1 MKQCCKML
9 KAVDIE
15 NFYKHVNSLGIKFP
29 VAAIAKATGFSKG
42 NVSDYLK
49 RVKDPSENFIKKVYQ
64 AFPESS
70 KKVPPEQSGGKIEK
84 EAVGQT
90 MTMQMLADV
99 IKGNLELIENNKV
112 LTRINEKH
120 TNMLDEKLP
129 PVNFDL
135 IGLVETVKQLDAKVN
150 LLLRPHIEQ
159 AEEDLRQE
167 AGKYVDDRDK
177 EAREIAERF
186 RRSGKHGSGKPGKK

>member
-1 MKQCCKML
+1 ML
-9 KAVDIE
+9 KMSDIE
-15 NFYKHVNSLGIKFP
+15 HFYKHVESLGLKFP

-49 RVKDPSENFIKKVYQ
+49 KVKEPSENFIKKVYQ

-70 KKVPPEQSGGKIEK
+70 KKVPLELPAANIEK
-84 EAVGQT
+84 VEVGQT
-90 MTMQMLADV
+90 MAMQLLADV

-129 PVNFDL
+129 AVNFDL
-135 IGLVETVKQLDAKVN
+135 IGLVETVKQLDAKVSR
-150 LLLRPHIEQ
+150 LLNPQQ
-159 AEEDLRQE
+159 AEEELKKE
-167 AGKYVDDRDK
+167 AGWILNDRDK
-177 EAREIAERF
+177 EAAEAARKF
-186 RRSGKHGSGKPGKK
+186 RQSGKPKPGKPGK

>member
-1 MKQCCKML
+1 ML

-70 KKVPPEQSGGKIEK
+70 KKVPSEHSGGNIEK
-84 EAVGQT
+84 GEGGQN

-120 TNMLDEKLP
+120 TNMLDDKLP
-129 PVNFDL
+129 TVNFDL

-150 LLLRPHIEQ
+150 LLLKPHIAQ
-159 AEEDLRQE
+159 AEEELRQE
-167 AGKYVDDRDK
+167 AGRFVDDRDK
-177 EAREIAERF
+177 EAFEIAERF
-186 RRSGKHGSGKPGKK
+186 RKSGKHGYGKPGKK

>member
-1 MKQCCKML
+1 ML

-15 NFYKHVNSLGIKFP
+15 NFYKHVSTLGLKFP

-49 RVKDPSENFIKKVYQ
+49 KVKEPSENFINKVYET
-64 AFPESS
+64 FPKSS
-70 KKVPPEQSGGKIEK
+70 QNVLLEGAEQNI
-84 EAVGQT
+84 
-90 MTMQMLADV
+90 TMQMLADV

-150 LLLRPHIEQ
+150 QLLKPHIEQ
-159 AEEDLRQE
+159 AEEDLKKE
-167 AGKYVDDRDK
+167 AGQFVTDRDR
-177 EAREIAERF
+177 EARAIAERL
-186 RRSGKHGSGKPGKK
+186 RQSGKHGYGKPGKK